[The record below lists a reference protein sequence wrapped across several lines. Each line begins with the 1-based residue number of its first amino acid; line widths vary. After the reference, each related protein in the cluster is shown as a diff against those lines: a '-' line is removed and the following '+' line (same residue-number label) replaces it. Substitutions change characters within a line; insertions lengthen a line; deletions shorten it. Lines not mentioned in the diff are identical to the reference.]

1 MDQIKKAK
9 IAGMSEDDQ
18 KLWESEVQNMTD
30 AQIKAVDLAL
40 EVKQSEIMEV

>member
-1 MDQIKKAK
+1 
-9 IAGMSEDDQ
+9 MSEDDQ

-30 AQIKAVDLAL
+30 SQIKAVDLAL

>member
-1 MDQIKKAK
+1 
-9 IAGMSEDDQ
+9 MSEDDQ

-30 AQIKAVDLAL
+30 SQIKSVDLAL